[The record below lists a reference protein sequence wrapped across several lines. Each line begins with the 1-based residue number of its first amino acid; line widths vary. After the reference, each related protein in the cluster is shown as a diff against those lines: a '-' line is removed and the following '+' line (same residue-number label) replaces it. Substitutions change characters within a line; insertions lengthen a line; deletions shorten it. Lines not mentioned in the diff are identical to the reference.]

1 MNSMNY
7 QKKVKAISTKE
18 STKDLINK
26 LSTLKCAK
34 HFSVGIF
41 QNYLV
46 YLPAKNNLNTLVA
59 LLELNHGN
67 LMEFQ
72 TKILK
77 I

>member
-1 MNSMNY
+1 MNY

-18 STKDLINK
+18 SKKDLINK
-26 LSTLKCAK
+26 LSIIKRAK

-67 LMEFQ
+67 LMEFLK
-72 TKILK
+72 KILK